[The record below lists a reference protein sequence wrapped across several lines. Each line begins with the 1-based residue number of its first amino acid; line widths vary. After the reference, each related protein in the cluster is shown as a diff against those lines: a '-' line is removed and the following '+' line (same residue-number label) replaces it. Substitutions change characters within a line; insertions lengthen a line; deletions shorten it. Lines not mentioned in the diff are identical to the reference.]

1 MDQIQKIA
9 IKKTF
14 IFCASALAAGV
25 AISVVIHLV
34 PSDWLSSIFAG
45 AALIFGTK
53 MIYDINV
60 AEARFKE
67 KYNKTVDQ

>member
-14 IFCASALAAGV
+14 IFCASALAASV

-34 PSDWLSSIFAG
+34 PLDWLSSILAG